1 MSDDLKPIAEMV
13 RDAEK
18 HAEAMAADRV
28 RAIEYYRGEM
38 SDLPADDGR
47 SKMVSRDAVQ
57 RFTDRTIPPR

>member
-38 SDLPADDGR
+38 SDLSG
-47 SKMVSRDAVQ
+47 DALAA
-57 RFTDRTIPPR
+57 FKSWLAS